1 MDKQLH
7 LYFTDDDGRNYMLSL
22 AYTDGEHSITLLER
36 VASKGGG
43 FVSIGHS
50 IFTDDLDEYFEIV
63 HDALEHCEFSIFLNQ
78 YTVDLDDMVDNDNKP
93 MLKLVDD
100 DWPQDRADD

>member
-7 LYFTDDDGRNYMLSL
+7 LYLMDDDGTDYMLSL
-22 AYTDGEHSITLLER
+22 ACIDGEHSITLLKSIKER
-36 VASKGGG
+36 GGG
-43 FVSIGHS
+43 YVTQGQPY
-50 IFTDDLDEYFEIV
+50 FTDDLDEYFQV
-63 HDALEHCEFSIFLNQ
+63 MYDALEHCEFSIFLNQ

-100 DWPQDRADD
+100 DWPVDRADD